1 MNKESIA
8 VTLRK
13 WVVAG
18 LLVWIPLAVTL
29 LLIRFL
35 VSLLDTSLLLIPSAI
50 RPDFPGIGILLSIFL
65 VLGTGALTANFL
77 GARVVLWVEEALS
90 RVPYLG
96 SVYNGMKKLALTVF
110 SGSGKSFRQAVL
122 VQWPR
127 EGIWTIGFITSEP
140 QGEIQQ
146 RIGDVVTVFVPATP
160 NPTSGFIFMLPRS
173 ELRILDMSV
182 EQAMRMVISLGVVAP
197 DTPANK

>member
-35 VSLLDTSLLLIPSAI
+35 VGLLDTSLLLIPSAI
-50 RPDFPGIGILLSIFL
+50 RPDFPGIGILLSVFL
-65 VLGTGALTANFL
+65 VLGTGALTANFI
-77 GARVVLWVEEALS
+77 GARMVLWVEEVMS

-110 SGSGKSFRQAVL
+110 NGSGKSFRQAVL

-127 EGIWTIGFITSEP
+127 EGIWTIGFITSVP

-160 NPTSGFIFMLPRS
+160 NPTSGFILLLPRS
-173 ELRILDMSV
+173 DLKILDMSV

-197 DTPANK
+197 DLQANK